1 MSTARTLDHVNDVF
15 TRNISD
21 EALELAGD
29 MSVGAQI
36 VFTSMP
42 C

>member
-1 MSTARTLDHVNDVF
+1 MSTARTLDHVSDVI
-15 TRNISD
+15 TRSISD

-29 MSVGAQI
+29 MSVGAQV
-36 VFTSMP
+36 VFTSLP

>member
-1 MSTARTLDHVNDVF
+1 MSTARTADYVHDVF
-15 TRNISD
+15 TRTVSD

-29 MSVGAQI
+29 MSVGAQM
-36 VFTSMP
+36 VFTSLP